1 MRGFLAST
9 AVLGVI
15 AVGGVPALGL
25 VMTGEETTPSD
36 ERTATAPKSDRQGP
50 PPWARGRG
58 GAEGADDKVGPD
70 QGPPAW
76 ARGGA
81 DGKQRG
87 APPGWARNHGG
98 ATPHGWAVREWAH
111 CLADAS
117 KGLEAGQRPDPAAC
131 GEKPVSPGQAKSDK
145 AKPQKAKP
153 EKAKQPKAGRPG

>member
-25 VMTGEETTPSD
+25 AMTGEETAPA
-36 ERTATAPKSDRQGP
+36 EQRTATGSEDDREGP

-58 GAEGADDKVGPD
+58 GPKGADDKARPD

-76 ARGGA
+76 AGGGT
-81 DGKQRG
+81 DGTQRG
-87 APPGWARNHGG
+87 TPPGWARNHGG

-111 CLADAS
+111 CLADAA
-117 KGLEAGQRPDPAAC
+117 KDLEPGQRLDRTAAC
-131 GEKPVSPGQAKSDK
+131 GEKPASPGEVKKGQAGKHG
-145 AKPQKAKP
+145 
-153 EKAKQPKAGRPG
+153 KAKQPKAGRSG